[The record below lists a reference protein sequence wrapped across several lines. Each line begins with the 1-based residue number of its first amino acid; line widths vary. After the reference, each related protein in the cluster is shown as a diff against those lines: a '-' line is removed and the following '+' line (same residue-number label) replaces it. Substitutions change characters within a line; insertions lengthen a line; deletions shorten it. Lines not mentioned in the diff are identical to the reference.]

1 MGGLQKM
8 VQNYTEYKKN
18 VSDDII
24 ACLESMGCQ
33 PILFVGSGLSK
44 RYFGGPSWEELLK
57 IISDQCPVIDKEFAY
72 FKQSYGTLM
81 KIGEIFSEFYK
92 EWAWGPGRGEFPDDL
107 FDATKP
113 SNIYLKYKIA
123 EYFESIIPDSIESIS
138 DITLIDEINLLQKV
152 RPHAIITTNYDRFL
166 EKVFPEYEPIVGQ
179 KILHTNH
186 TSLGEIF
193 KIHGCA
199 SEPESIVLTEND
211 YIDFMAKKK
220 YLSAKLLT
228 YFAEHPL
235 LFIGYSAEDPNIKS
249 ILSDI
254 DEIISSNNELI
265 PNIYILEWKS
275 KISDSEYPQ
284 REKVISI
291 DSNRSVRIK
300 SISSSSFNWI
310 FEAFGINGAIDKVN
324 PKLLRGLLAR
334 TYELVRHDIP
344 KKSLEVDY
352 QTLEH
357 AINTDGELAKI
368 YGITTL
374 NDPKMFNAMYPYSLT
389 QVANQLGYS
398 SWHYAN
404 KLIEKIKKETGDDIK
419 ESDNL
424 YHISVKGGNIAQYHK
439 YSDAFIDLLI
449 KVRDNEDYK
458 VIS

>member
-1 MGGLQKM
+1 M

-18 VSDDII
+18 VIDDIT

-33 PILFVGSGLSK
+33 PIFFVGSGLSK

-57 IISDQCPVIDKEFAY
+57 IMSNQCPIIDKDFAY
-72 FKQSYGTLM
+72 YKQSYDTLI
-81 KIGEIFSEFYK
+81 KIGDVFSDIYK
-92 EWAWGPGRGEFPDDL
+92 EWAWGSGKDEFPDDL

-113 SNIYLKYKIA
+113 SNVYLKYKIA
-123 EYFESIIPDSIESIS
+123 EYFESITPDSIESIN
-138 DITLIDEINLLQKV
+138 DVTLKEEINLLRTV
-152 RPHAIITTNYDRFL
+152 CPHAIITTNYDRFL
-166 EKVFPEYEPIVGQ
+166 EKVFYEYEPIVGQ
-179 KILHTNH
+179 KILHTSH

-199 SEPESIVLTEND
+199 SEPESLVLTEND
-211 YIDFMAKKK
+211 YEEFTAKKK

-235 LFIGYSAEDPNIKS
+235 LFIGYSAEDPNIRS

-275 KISDSEYPQ
+275 HISDSEYPQ
-284 REKVISI
+284 REKIILI
-291 DSNRSVRIK
+291 DNNRSVRIK

-310 FEAFGINGAIDKVN
+310 FEAFGINDVMDRVN

-344 KKSLEVDY
+344 KKSVEVDY

-357 AINTDGELAKI
+357 AVNTDDGLAKI

-374 NDPKMFNAMYPYSLT
+374 NDPRAFNATYPYNLT
-389 QVANQLGYS
+389 QVAEKLGYN

-404 KLIEKIKKETGDDIK
+404 QLIERIYEGTSIDIK
-419 ESDNL
+419 ESDNK
-424 YHISVKGGNIAQYHK
+424 YHTSVKSGARSQVHK
-439 YSDAFIDLLI
+439 YSESFIDLLI
-449 KVRDNEDYK
+449 KVRDHEDYT
-458 VIS
+458 VNI

>member
-1 MGGLQKM
+1 M

-24 ACLESMGCQ
+24 ECLDSMGCQ

-44 RYFGGPSWEELLK
+44 RYFGGPSWEELLER
-57 IISDQCPVIDKEFAY
+57 ISNQCPVIDKEFAY
-72 FKQSYGTLM
+72 FKQSYDTLM
-81 KIGEIFSEFYK
+81 KIGDVFSGIYK
-92 EWAWGPGRGEFPDDL
+92 EWAWGLGRDEFPDEL

-113 SNIYLKYKIA
+113 SNIFLKFKVA
-123 EYFESIIPDSIESIS
+123 EYFESLIPDSVESIS
-138 DITLIDEINLLQKV
+138 DNTLKDEISLLQKV

-166 EKVFPEYEPIVGQ
+166 EKIFPEYEPIVGQ
-179 KILHTNH
+179 KILHTSH
-186 TSLGEIF
+186 TSIGEIF

-199 SEPESIVLTEND
+199 SEPESLVLTEND
-211 YIDFMAKKK
+211 YEEFMTKKK

-275 KISDSEYPQ
+275 KISNSEYPL

-291 DSNRSVRIK
+291 DGYRSVRIK
-300 SISSSSFNWI
+300 SISSASFNWI
-310 FEAFGINGAIDKVN
+310 FEAFGINGGIDKVN

-344 KKSLEVDY
+344 NKSVEVDY

-374 NDPKMFNAMYPYSLT
+374 NDPKMFNATYPYSLT
-389 QVANQLGYS
+389 QVGNKLGYS
-398 SWHYAN
+398 SWHFAN
-404 KLIEKIKKETGDDIK
+404 KLIEQITNEKGVDIK
-419 ESDNL
+419 ESDNK
-424 YHISVKGGNIAQYHK
+424 YHISIKVGKVMRHNK

-449 KVRDNEDYK
+449 KVRNNEVYEVD
-458 VIS
+458 I